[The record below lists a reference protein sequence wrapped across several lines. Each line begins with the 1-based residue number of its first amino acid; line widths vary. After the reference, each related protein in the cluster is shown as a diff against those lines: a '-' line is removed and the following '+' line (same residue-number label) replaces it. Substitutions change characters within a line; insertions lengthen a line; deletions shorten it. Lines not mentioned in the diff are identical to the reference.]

1 MMRLLFVK
9 DSLVWPRSSGHD
21 VHTFYMMKACVALG
35 HEVSLATVNAPSEHA
50 LDGVHLEAQYR
61 LHRTTGVNGIA
72 LDKTWLQKRFR
83 SFWGVSDTRVTELH
97 HVVTRC
103 KPDAVVIV
111 GLDALPYF
119 PVVSGAVR
127 VWYTADEWVLHHLS
141 QLQLGDANFKGN
153 LWGAAVKGVYERAYS
168 GVVDRAW
175 VVSDADKRAMRWV
188 AGIDNVDVL
197 PNGVDG
203 EYFTPGHEPRQ
214 ERTAVFWGRLD
225 FGPNIQ
231 GLEWFCRKVWPLVR
245 AKVPDARFTVIGFQ
259 PGDEVRRLT
268 GAEGIS
274 LLADVRDL
282 RATARSH
289 AVAVLPFVSGAGIK
303 NKLLE
308 AAAMGMPIVCTPS
321 ATRGLRGAN
330 LPLDVASTPQS
341 FADNVVRLW
350 SDQARQRTQGAA
362 ARCWVLEHH
371 TWTAT
376 ARDAMQAIQS
386 SIDERRHER
395 Q

>member
-1 MMRLLFVK
+1 MKLLFVK

-35 HEVSLATVNAPSEHA
+35 HDVFLATVNAPSEHA
-50 LDGVHLEAQYR
+50 LDGLPLKAQYR
-61 LHRTTGVNGIA
+61 LNRATGVNGVA

-83 SFWGVSDTRVTELH
+83 SFWGVSDTQVTELH
-97 HVVTRC
+97 HVVKRC

-119 PVVSGAVR
+119 PVVSNAVR

-188 AGIDNVDVL
+188 AGIDAIDVL

-203 EYFTPGHEPRQ
+203 EYFTPGQEPRRD
-214 ERTAVFWGRLD
+214 RTAVFWGRLD

-231 GLEWFCRKVWPLVR
+231 ALEWFCRKVWPLIR
-245 AKVPDARFTVIGFQ
+245 TR
-259 PGDEVRRLT
+259 
-268 GAEGIS
+268 
-274 LLADVRDL
+274 
-282 RATARSH
+282 
-289 AVAVLPFVSGAGIK
+289 
-303 NKLLE
+303 
-308 AAAMGMPIVCTPS
+308 VC
-321 ATRGLRGAN
+321 GG
-330 LPLDVASTPQS
+330 
-341 FADNVVRLW
+341 
-350 SDQARQRTQGAA
+350 
-362 ARCWVLEHH
+362 E
-371 TWTAT
+371 
-376 ARDAMQAIQS
+376 
-386 SIDERRHER
+386 
-395 Q
+395 